1 MEEHKMDK
9 EHNKITKAKKFAK
22 ASPISKGIGEALTSK
37 PSSNVIDLKS
47 KFKSIEELKNH
58 IRRATPEAID
68 KLCDAYAV
76 KSIDQ
81 LLDLYRSN

>member
-1 MEEHKMDK
+1 MEEQ
-9 EHNKITKAKKFAK
+9 HNKITEAKKFAK
-22 ASPISKGIGEALTSK
+22 ASPILKGVGEALTSK
-37 PSSNVIDLKS
+37 PSSNIIDLKS

-58 IRRATPEAID
+58 IRRATPEATD

-76 KSIDQ
+76 KDIAQ